1 MVSRECS
8 FCGTEIEPGTG
19 MVYIRRDG
27 AVINFCS
34 KKCRVNQ
41 TKLKRVPRK
50 VKWTREY
57 QNLKAIRKASE
68 AHNQEKA
75 EQEAAEEAQQ
85 EVNEEVKEEVTEEG
99 SQ

>member
-27 AVINFCS
+27 AIINFCS

-68 AHNQEKA
+68 AHNL
-75 EQEAAEEAQQ
+75 EQSKQVESDPVST
-85 EVNEEVKEEVTEEG
+85 EVNNQEG

>member
-27 AVINFCS
+27 AIINFCS
-34 KKCRVNQ
+34 KKCRINQ

-68 AHNQEKA
+68 AHNLEQKKPA
-75 EQEAAEEAQQ
+75 ESEP
-85 EVNEEVKEEVTEEG
+85 VTEEVNQEG

>member
-27 AVINFCS
+27 AIINFCS

-68 AHNQEKA
+68 AHNL
-75 EQEAAEEAQQ
+75 EQSKQVESEPVST
-85 EVNEEVKEEVTEEG
+85 EVNSQEG

>member
-27 AVINFCS
+27 AIINFCS

-68 AHNQEKA
+68 AHNL
-75 EQEAAEEAQQ
+75 EQSKQVESEPVST
-85 EVNEEVKEEVTEEG
+85 EVNNQEG